1 MRLSYDPICRLSRLV
16 FTAVMCFAWSGAA
29 GQPQPKDNASA
40 DPAQA
45 AKVIEAMGRM
55 LELAQQELQK
65 PGADPSDVP
74 AQAALLGHDM
84 DRLFAFVRDQVA
96 YEPYAGVLRGARGA
110 LSARSANAI
119 DKALLL
125 KAMLETSGYPSRIVT
140 AALDEESAQKL
151 VGQFLSRDPSA
162 GPLGE
167 YLISSDSPEALR
179 EFSQKTGLD
188 EQKIA
193 QFAADAQKQSAEFQ
207 QQADAQAD
215 AAATYLHQQVQRN
228 NLKLGQDAQ
237 AWETQLVD
245 RARHHA
251 WVRVQRKDGQW
262 TDLDPSFADA
272 HAGKAY
278 AQGGE
283 EAEDLTKER
292 HTVTFKL
299 KYQAIEPAEAQ
310 EILAVAV
317 DTCDAMYE
325 PVAFSI
331 RPADALPAASKL
343 LEMNQADRIKLLA
356 NIKKFQAVIQAGSK
370 QYASRVFDLEGNL
383 YDVSADGRIEGAKK
397 MGSATGGLFGGL
409 GGQMAGGNGDK
420 AKGPGFVALTMDV
433 STQGPQTPAMLQQR
447 TLLAAQQVK
456 GNHQVS
462 PLMDWEVLIQPQVIS
477 ASLAVYGTTRHK
489 VDALQPALEA
499 MKTSGGDA
507 DWLDQAVRRT
517 LPPYPALLVQM
528 AVIRQ
533 AALARALKGK
543 PAGALLWDRPQI
555 AVAERRFCMSIST
568 GHTCDQSRIDI
579 LDNTLTLV
587 PRNADEQPAA
597 LERAMRQGVFD
608 TVVERMLLRTIS
620 PEGKTRAA
628 IEGLDAIRQNGGELQ
643 AYAGDKAES
652 LPLSQAD
659 RKYVAVCEPTRQL
672 LLPAGKEAGVWW
684 SIDPLTGSVVGRGS
698 GGYGG
703 AMVENSLLQ
712 QLAGGAIC
720 FLSAIKD
727 ASANKDPKQQW
738 VNLLK
743 FEACI
748 ISAGTGVLGVVG
760 QAGPKALGII
770 FYVNLGL
777 SGAILLT

>member
-1 MRLSYDPICRLSRLV
+1 MRLSYDPVCRFSRLV
-16 FTAVMCFAWSGAA
+16 FTAVMCFAWTGAL
-29 GQPQPKDNASA
+29 GQPQSQADASA
-40 DPAQA
+40 DAAQT
-45 AKVIEAMGRM
+45 AKLVEVMGRM
-55 LELAQQELQK
+55 LELARQELQK

-74 AQAALLGHDM
+74 AQSALLGHNVDK
-84 DRLFAFVRDQVA
+84 LFAFVRDQVA

-125 KAMLETSGYPSRIVT
+125 KAMLESSGYSCRIVT
-140 AALDEESAQKL
+140 ATLDEPSAQKL
-151 VGQFLSRDPSA
+151 VQQFLARDPLA

-167 YLISSDSPEALR
+167 YLINSDSPEALR

-193 QFAADAQKQSAEFQ
+193 QYAADAQKQSAEFQ

-215 AAATYLHQQVQRN
+215 TTATYLQQQVQRN
-228 NLKLGQDAQ
+228 HLKIGQDAQ
-237 AWETQLVD
+237 TWEKQLVD

-251 WVRVQRKDGQW
+251 WVQVQQKDDQW

-272 HAGKAY
+272 VAGKAY

-283 EAEDLTKER
+283 ETDDLTKQR

-299 KYQAIEPAEAQ
+299 KYQAVEPAEAQ
-310 EILAVAV
+310 EILAVEV
-317 DTCDAMYE
+317 DACDAMYE

-331 RPADALPAASKL
+331 RPADTLPAASKL
-343 LEMNQADRIKLLA
+343 LEMSQADRIKLLA

-383 YDVSADGRIEGAKK
+383 YDVSADGRVEGARQ

-447 TLLAAQQVK
+447 TLLTAEQVK

-462 PLMDWEVLIQPQVIS
+462 PLMGWEVLIQPQMIS
-477 ASLAVYGTTRHK
+477 PALAVYGTTRHK
-489 VDALQPALEA
+489 VDALGPALEA
-499 MKTSGGDA
+499 MKASGGDA
-507 DWLDQAVRRT
+507 GWLDQAVRRT
-517 LPPYPALLVQM
+517 LPPYPTLLVQM

-533 AALARALKGK
+533 AALARTLKDK

-555 AVAERRFCMSIST
+555 TVSERRFCMSITT
-568 GHTCDQSRIDI
+568 GHTCDQSRIDL

-597 LERAMRQGVFD
+597 VERAMRQGVFD
-608 TVVERMLLRTIS
+608 TVVESMLLRTIS
-620 PEGKTRAA
+620 PEGKTHAA
-628 IEGLDAIRQNGGELQ
+628 IEGLDAVRQGGGEMQ
-643 AYAGDKAES
+643 AYAGEKAES

-659 RKYVAVCEPTRQL
+659 RKYVEACEPTRQL

-703 AMVENSLLQ
+703 AMVENTLLQ

-720 FLSAIKD
+720 FLAAIKD

-760 QAGPKALGII
+760 GFGPRALGII
-770 FYVNLGL
+770 FYVNLGI